1 MLRRKDLRKRIDR
14 VIKVQTESEFKVM
27 IDYTRNT
34 FYSRQLKLMAD
45 ERKGKEVTKLYG
57 VRNKL
62 SSDMFISFVHGI
74 KRLMA
79 YQQF

>member
-1 MLRRKDLRKRIDR
+1 
-14 VIKVQTESEFKVM
+14 M

-34 FYSRQLKLMAD
+34 FYSRQLKLQAD

-62 SSDMFISFVHGI
+62 SSDMFLSFVQGI

-79 YQQF
+79 Y